1 MQEKVELLRELQG
14 IDQHLRRMDTNRQTL
29 DQERSDLEADQQ
41 RVQTMV
47 DSLTAEM
54 DTLQAE
60 RRELAAA
67 LAQEEQNVKKAEARL
82 PAIKTQKEYVA
93 VLKEI
98 DTAKKQNKDL
108 VDRIKL
114 KDEEIAGLSRDR
126 EEKEN
131 ELTTLKEKGAG
142 RIEEIV
148 STLSGYDAEVSEK
161 TDQRNS
167 LMEQL
172 PVPLRKRYQLL
183 FERRGGIAVV
193 EARQGTCSGCNM
205 QLPPQVFNSLFLV
218 QEIQSCPHCNRM
230 LYVLTTE

>member
-1 MQEKVELLRELQG
+1 VQEKVELLRELQG

-142 RIEEIV
+142 RIEEIA

-230 LYVLTTE
+230 LYVLTTA